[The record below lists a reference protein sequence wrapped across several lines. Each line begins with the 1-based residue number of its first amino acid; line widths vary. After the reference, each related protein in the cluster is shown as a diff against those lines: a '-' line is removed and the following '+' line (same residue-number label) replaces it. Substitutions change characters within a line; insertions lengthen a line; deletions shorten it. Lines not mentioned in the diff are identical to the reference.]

1 MNGKLNKIYLPLFF
15 AIVLVGGI
23 LLGKALNN
31 NPHQNYAS
39 LYQVNNKLGRI
50 IDYIE
55 NRYVDTVSRAKLEE
69 SAIPA
74 MLDELDPHSV
84 YIPAREMQSVNEDMR
99 GNFEGIGVVFN
110 HQTDTSIIISVI
122 TGGPSDKVGVLAG
135 DRIIEVDDSLIAGK
149 NIPSNDVVG
158 MLKGEKGT
166 KVKVGLK
173 RENVPDLIHVEIIR
187 DEIPLYSV
195 DVSYM
200 VNEEIGYIK
209 INRFA
214 ETTFKEFVD
223 GVEKL
228 KDKGLKKLI
237 LDLRG
242 NTGGYM
248 IAATNIADQFLEAG
262 KLIVYTQ
269 GKASPKQEIFS
280 TRRGVCKDI
289 EVVVLQDEFAA
300 SASEILAGAIQDN
313 DRGTIIGRRS
323 FGKGL
328 VQEPYQLADGSVIRL
343 TIARYYTPTGRSIQK
358 PFSDDKNEY
367 FNDLN
372 DRFQH
377 GEFSEEDSIHFSDS
391 LKYVTPEGN
400 IVYGGGGIMP
410 DIFVPLDTSRYSK
423 YYAEII
429 RKGVLYNFAFEYVDN
444 NRNLLIKY
452 KDAASINN
460 YLESIS
466 IFNQFASFA
475 EENGVPDST
484 KGFVKSRHLVGTL
497 LKANIARNVIDND
510 GFYPIIQEIDTT
522 LKTAIEYLKE
532 KPNTEMN

>member
-1 MNGKLNKIYLPLFF
+1 MNEKMNKIYLPLLF
-15 AIVLVGGI
+15 AIVLAGGI

-31 NPHQNYAS
+31 NPHENYS
-39 LYQVNNKLGRI
+39 QIYQVNDKLGRVV
-50 IDYIE
+50 DYVE

-69 SAIPA
+69 AAIPA
-74 MLDELDPHSV
+74 ILEELDPHSV
-84 YIPAREMQSVNEDMR
+84 YIPAKEMQSVSEDMR

-110 HQTDTSIIISVI
+110 HQTDTAIIISVI
-122 TGGPSDKVGVLAG
+122 TGGPSNKVGVLAG
-135 DRIIEVDDSLIAGK
+135 DRIMRVNDSLIAGK

-166 KVKVGLK
+166 KVKVSLL
-173 RENVPDLIHVEIIR
+173 RNNVPDLIEVEIIR

-200 VNEEIGYIK
+200 IDSEVGYIK

-214 ETTFKEFVD
+214 GTTFKEFVD
-223 GVEKL
+223 GAKKL
-228 KDKGLKKLI
+228 KKQGLKKLI

-248 IAATNIADQFLEAG
+248 VAATDIADQFLEEG
-262 KLIVYTQ
+262 KLIVYTE
-269 GKASPKQEIFS
+269 GKASPKQEIYS
-280 TRRGVCKDI
+280 TKKGVCKDI
-289 EVVVLQDEFAA
+289 ELVILQDEFAA

-328 VQEPYQLADGSVIRL
+328 VQEPYQLNDGSVIRL

-377 GEFSEEDSIHFSDS
+377 GEFSEADSIHFSDS
-391 LKYVTPEGN
+391 LKFKTPGGN

-410 DIFVPLDTSRYSK
+410 DVFVPLDTTGFSR
-423 YYAEII
+423 YYAEVI

-444 NRNLLIKY
+444 NRNSLIKY

-460 YLESIS
+460 YLESIH
-466 IFNQFASFA
+466 IFKQFASYA
-475 EENGVPDST
+475 DEKGVPDST
-484 KGFVKSRHLVGTL
+484 KGFDRSKHLVSTL

-510 GFYPIIQEIDTT
+510 GFYPIFKEVDTT
-522 LKTAIEYLKE
+522 LKTAIQYLQE
-532 KPNTEMN
+532 SHESD